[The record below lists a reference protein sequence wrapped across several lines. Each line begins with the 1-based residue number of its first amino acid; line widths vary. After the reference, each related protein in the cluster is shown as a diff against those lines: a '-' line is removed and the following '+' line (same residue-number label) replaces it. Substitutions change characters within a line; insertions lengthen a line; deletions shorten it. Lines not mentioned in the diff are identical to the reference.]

1 MAILIIGAEMLL
13 LYFLALISL
22 LAIKNSKFKVFA
34 MVYKFLKNTF
44 LFVLITMVSCGRSTG
59 NKETSVVNET
69 RPQDITQTQQT
80 IIVGANQMDSYL
92 PLLQGKRVGLVGNQS
107 SVIIHEN
114 NDSFTH
120 VVDSLLARSVNL
132 VKVFAPEHGFRG
144 TADAGEV
151 IKDGKDSST
160 GLPVISLYGD
170 NKKPSA
176 AQLEDIDVLLFD
188 LQDVGTRFYTYIS
201 SLHYVMEAAA
211 ENNIQLIVLDRPN
224 PNGHYVDGPLLEMEN
239 QSFVGMHPIP
249 VVHGL
254 TMGEYAQMINGEK
267 WLKNGVQADL
277 QVIKMESYDHQIP
290 YSLPIKP
297 SPNLPNDQ
305 SINLYPSLCFFE
317 GTNVNEG
324 RGTETQ
330 FQVFGSP
337 FLNKEHFDYSYTPR
351 SMEGAKSPKHLNTL
365 CYGRNLTN
373 HERLDRINLSWLIE
387 AYENTEDKSK
397 FFNGFFTRLAG
408 STELQKQIEAGMTEE
423 EIRETWQENLKNF
436 KQTREKYL
444 LY

>member
-1 MAILIIGAEMLL
+1 MI
-13 LYFLALISL
+13 
-22 LAIKNSKFKVFA
+22 
-34 MVYKFLKNTF
+34 YKFPKNTF
-44 LFVLITMVSCGRSTG
+44 LFLLIAMVSCGRGTG
-59 NKETSVVNET
+59 NNDTSGLNKT
-69 RPQDITQTQQT
+69 GRQDIAQVETEPVV
-80 IIVGANQMDSYL
+80 VGANRLYTYL
-92 PLLQGKRVGLVGNQS
+92 PLLEGKRVGMVGNQS
-107 SVIIHEN
+107 SVIFHHD
-114 NDSFTH
+114 NDTYTH
-120 VVDSLLARSVNL
+120 SVDSLLSRHVNL

-144 TADAGEV
+144 TADAGEI
-151 IKDGKDSST
+151 IKDGKDSRT

-170 NKKPSA
+170 NKKPTA
-176 AQLEDIDVLLFD
+176 AQLKDLDILLFD

-201 SLHYVMEAAA
+201 TLHYVMEAAA
-211 ENNIQLIVLDRPN
+211 ENNIQVIVLDRPN
-224 PNGHYVDGPLLEMEN
+224 PNGHYVDGPLLKMEN
-239 QSFVGMHPIP
+239 KSFVGMHPIP

-254 TMGEYAQMINGEK
+254 TMGEYAQMINGEN

-277 QVIKMESYDHQIP
+277 QVITMENYDRHIP

-324 RGTETQ
+324 RGTEKQ

-337 FLNKEHFDYSYTPR
+337 FLDKEYFDYSYTPL

-365 CYGRNLTN
+365 CYGRDLT
-373 HERLDRINLSWLIE
+373 EATKLDRINLSWLIE
-387 AYENTEDKSK
+387 AYENTADKAK

-408 STELQKQIEAGMTEE
+408 STQLQKQIEAGMTEA
-423 EIRETWQENLKNF
+423 EIRETWQENLENF
-436 KQTREKYL
+436 KQTRGKYL